1 MQLSITF
8 ALLGWIAVVNASGG
22 LSQLFLTASN
32 RPSSND
38 NYEPPSSKQA
48 TSRIKQ
54 CNPVETTSLEPNE
67 LLQSTNSPGV
77 ASTRNTVPLPTLAPS
92 SSLSSTEINTNIDK
106 IPDKIERVVVPL
118 PTLKPTSTL
127 GPIQVGSE
135 DGQSNVPQS
144 GIRELIPFAPKAVG
158 ILKERLDDIVP
169 NTIPIKKLVA
179 LPTLK
184 PTSTST
190 TTGNNLLET
199 EDQTQDDCETL
210 PDGIGS
216 RLDAKTL
223 KSLVKTQVG

>member
-1 MQLSITF
+1 MQLSVIF

-32 RPSSND
+32 RPTSND
-38 NYEPPSSKQA
+38 NYEPPSSKQVI
-48 TSRIKQ
+48 SGIKQ
-54 CNPVETTSLEPNE
+54 CNLVETTSAEPNE
-67 LLQSTNSPGV
+67 LLQSTNSPGD
-77 ASTRNTVPLPTLAPS
+77 TEPLPTLAPS
-92 SSLSSTEINTNIDK
+92 SSLRSTEINTNIDK
-106 IPDKIERVVVPL
+106 IPQKNERVVVPL

-135 DGQSNVPQS
+135 DGERNSPPS
-144 GIRELIPFAPKAVG
+144 GIRGLIPLAAKAVG
-158 ILKERLDDIVP
+158 ILKERVDDIVP
-169 NTIPIKKLVA
+169 NPIPIKKLVA

-190 TTGNNLLET
+190 TTEVLLET
-199 EDQTQDDCETL
+199 EDDEDDCETL

-223 KSLVKTQVG
+223 KSLVKTQTG